1 MRLTFIISV
10 GAVVVSCGGGGGT
23 SSAPELPPP
32 PVNVAPIVEAGS
44 DLTVGEQTKVD
55 LIGSASDSDG
65 TISTYNWTQ
74 TNQF

>member
-1 MRLTFIISV
+1 MTWIRFRTQEMRLTFIISV

-44 DLTVGEQTKVD
+44 DLTVGEQTKVLD
-55 LIGSASDSDG
+55 PNLW
-65 TISTYNWTQ
+65 NRR
-74 TNQF
+74 